1 MSDKQLETEST
12 GHRPPASLLSRLF
25 AYAADILLL
34 FAFVVASQG
43 LLLLSG
49 LHPYQDA
56 FGGGAQPAPAD
67 LHLWVLAS
75 TTLPFAAYFAISF
88 ASRRG
93 ATLGQR
99 QFGLRVADRNGER
112 LGGGGAVLRALV
124 LLLPFEVNHAVMFH
138 AAPWRGTSEAIFLAG
153 LALVW
158 LLSSLFVALP
168 LLRRDRRSL
177 HDLACGS
184 AVLVARQRR

>member
-1 MSDKQLETEST
+1 VSGKHLETEIA
-12 GHRPPASLLSRLF
+12 GHCPPASLLPRLF

-34 FAFVVASQG
+34 FLFVVTSQG
-43 LLLLSG
+43 LLLLTG
-49 LHPYQDA
+49 IHPYREA
-56 FGGGAQPAPAD
+56 FSGGAQPGPAA

-88 ASRRG
+88 AGRRG

-99 QFGLRVADRNGER
+99 LTRLQVRDRGGER
-112 LGGGGAVLRALV
+112 LGGGRAVLRALV

-138 AAPWRGTSEAIFLAG
+138 AGPWRDGSEAVFFAG
-153 LALVW
+153 LVLVW
-158 LLSSLFVALP
+158 LLCGLYVALP